1 MATKKKDTQQTLNPK
16 FNVQLPVQVMFDERL
31 DVYAKMVFAYMKFR
45 YQFFSKYEKTT
56 YHESITTIGKAVGIG
71 RTKTIAVLKVLEDC
85 GYITKLVRNADR
97 KAPKTEQTN
106 VYTVKDC
113 LTGSKIENVVNK
125 MQWEINELG
134 DDPF

>member
-1 MATKKKDTQQTLNPK
+1 MTTKKKLTPDTINPK
-16 FNVQLPVQVMFDERL
+16 FNVQLPVQVMFDDRL

-45 YQFFSKYEKTT
+45 YQYFTVYLKST
-56 YHESITTIGKAVGIG
+56 YHESITTIGKAAGIG

-113 LTGSKIENVVNK
+113 LYGTKAEK
-125 MQWEINELG
+125 AAKKFQWDLQNFDG
-134 DDPF
+134 DPF